1 MHRHG
6 NMVAALASNSVTR
19 EQRRCLCVGAALE
32 FFFFFFFFFF
42 FLLIRADS
50 TSTCPD
56 LRRTGLIRPELG
68 RVGRIGA
75 YRPTAEIDQ
84 NDRNRP

>member
-32 FFFFFFFFFF
+32 FFFFF
-42 FLLIRADS
+42 LLIRADS

-56 LRRTGLIRPELG
+56 LRRTWLIRLESG
-68 RVGRIGA
+68 RIGRIGA
-75 YRPTAEIDQ
+75 YRPMAEIDQ

>member
-6 NMVAALASNSVTR
+6 NMVAALASNSVTC
-19 EQRRCLCVGAALE
+19 EQRRCLCVGAVLE
-32 FFFFFFFFFF
+32 IFFLFYFFL

-56 LRRTGLIRPELG
+56 LRQTWLIRPESG
-68 RVGRIGA
+68 RIGRIGA